1 MSKILIAIQIILIVF
16 LAGCGDK
23 SEYVGDLKNELPD
36 GKGIMTYEEDGSTY
50 DGEWKE
56 GQRYGN
62 GTLTYEDG
70 AKYEGEWKDGEMDGT
85 GIFTWSNGDKYEGDW
100 KNGKK
105 NGQGTIFYQDGSK
118 LEGEFRDDSPWDTT
132 LYDK

>member
-1 MSKILIAIQIILIVF
+1 
-16 LAGCGDK
+16 
-23 SEYVGDLKNELPD
+23 
-36 GKGIMTYEEDGSTY
+36 
-50 DGEWKE
+50 
-56 GQRYGN
+56 
-62 GTLTYEDG
+62 
-70 AKYEGEWKDGEMDGT
+70 MDGT
-85 GIFTWSNGDKYEGDW
+85 GKFIWSNGDKYEGDW